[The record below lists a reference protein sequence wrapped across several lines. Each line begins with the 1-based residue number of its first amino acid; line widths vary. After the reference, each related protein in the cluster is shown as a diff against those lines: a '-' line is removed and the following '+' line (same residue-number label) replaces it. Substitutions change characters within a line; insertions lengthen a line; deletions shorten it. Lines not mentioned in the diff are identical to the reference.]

1 MKDTCCMDQNHVFS
15 LLRNT
20 ILHLRHKTL
29 HSMFLAL
36 SFFFCL
42 TAKVILILLKNMALL
57 LFPKHC
63 SELFLSRLSQGF
75 SRPILYRASL
85 LTRDERMRAAGT
97 IPVFFKRNWV
107 QMMMP
112 WLWSVANRTCLKP
125 PATASLL
132 AVPVVRSGWIKWE
145 GKQRLKDSIIYTFFS
160 VLPSVQTDLFLPWEI

>member
-1 MKDTCCMDQNHVFS
+1 MLHGSKPCIFTPEKCNFALKAQDFAFHVFS
-15 LLRNT
+15 
-20 ILHLRHKTL
+20 
-29 HSMFLAL
+29 FV
-36 SFFFCL
+36 F
-42 TAKVILILLKNMALL
+42 LL
-57 LFPKHC
+57 LLDGKGYFDFIKKYGTSAFPKHC